1 MMQLDFLYQFC
12 LNEYKYYTKSYEVY
26 KNDSKMA
33 DWYIAKAN
41 AFACVMRVLEVLQNK
56 DLFS

>member
-1 MMQLDFLYQFC
+1 MSNLDFVYQFC
-12 LNEYKYYTKSYEVY
+12 LNEYQYYIKSYDEY
-26 KNDSKMA
+26 KNDTKMA

-41 AFACVMRVLEVLQNK
+41 ALACVMRVLEVMQNK

>member
-1 MMQLDFLYQFC
+1 MTDLDIVYQFC
-12 LNEYKYYTKSYEVY
+12 LNEYQYYINSHDKCKDDT
-26 KNDSKMA
+26 KMA

-41 AFACVMRVLEVLQNK
+41 AFACVMRVLEVMQNK

>member
-1 MMQLDFLYQFC
+1 MTQLELVYQFC
-12 LNEYKYYTKSYEVY
+12 LNEYQYYINSHDKY

-41 AFACVMRVLEVLQNK
+41 AYAQVMRFIEIS
-56 DLFS
+56 FSS